1 MTDNDES
8 YRTDGGHPSW
18 GVNPRIGKTPD
29 AEANKIAEEA
39 YRNIVRNP
47 VPSSTELIAM
57 ANLEWKNREERRGI
71 HNKED
76 WCCGWMAGF
85 LSVDK
90 PDWVKA
96 QVQAAREDEQRK
108 WRDEHPGD
116 LVWMTPEEEEARIR
130 RDEREKVLDMV
141 LPAFWK
147 YAERLF
153 DDIPTPSWR
162 EASNNLE
169 EAIQSLRIPGTQT
182 PVKEREP

>member
-1 MTDNDES
+1 MPGRRIMTAQQEGELAEYTLTMKLEIPAKMREEGIRGYIHS
-8 YRTDGGHPSW
+8 QIFRDGW
-18 GVNPRIGKTPD
+18 GEAFQTTYIHAKEFRVARSSPHNPF
-29 AEANKIAEEA
+29 
-39 YRNIVRNP
+39 
-47 VPSSTELIAM
+47 PSSTQLIAM
-57 ANLEWKNREERRGI
+57 AKQEWKNREERRGI

-130 RDEREKVLDMV
+130 RDERERVSH
-141 LPAFWK
+141 
-147 YAERLF
+147 E
-153 DDIPTPSWR
+153 
-162 EASNNLE
+162 
-169 EAIQSLRIPGTQT
+169 
-182 PVKEREP
+182 